1 MSADKSLAKD
11 HKSKTYEFVVAGKTY
26 SIPAFSSLPAGAL
39 RQARKATDDLDK
51 AFTILEYTLGL
62 ESDSLAAVDSM
73 TVEEFGEFVK
83 GWTDGVSVGE
93 SSDS

>member
-51 AFTILEYTLGL
+51 AFTI
-62 ESDSLAAVDSM
+62 
-73 TVEEFGEFVK
+73 VEEFGEFVK